1 MEKEKEFWQKG
12 GSHPKSSMILSK
24 YLSEHHLLKHSPK
37 NYLFRTN
44 DGGISLQK
52 STKKQSSAKKKNLK

>member
-1 MEKEKEFWQKG
+1 MEKEREFWEKG

-24 YLSEHHLLKHSPK
+24 YLSEHNLLKNSPK

-44 DGGISLQK
+44 DGGNSL
-52 STKKQSSAKKKNLK
+52 